1 MSRAE
6 NLKVFNG
13 KKLPYERAI
22 DMKKISKILLGITAA
37 VTLVGS
43 AVTVACIKSDN
54 FFYKSKPYSH
64 DEALTI
70 TKKENED
77 FVILQLADVQIGNEG
92 NKYPETEQYEMI
104 DDLINRSDPD
114 FIVLTGDN
122 ALYDDLE
129 KIENFADFLNSY
141 NIPFSFVFGNHE
153 NDIKPSLREIASV
166 FEKKENC
173 LFREGFKNVSGV
185 GNYVVNVVE
194 NSDIKYSFYMFDSH
208 NYGFYLPSD
217 KKQPLGGTDW
227 AYIKKSQIDWY
238 ERTVKAINAAAGHPV
253 DSLAFFHIPLPEYRY
268 FTPEQA
274 IIGEQR
280 EDICSPYK
288 NTGLFAKMEELGS
301 TKGVF
306 VGHDHKNN
314 FAFEYDSIVLAYGLK
329 TGRTSYYDEDLQGAL
344 VIRFDKDM
352 KDFTIEHLY
361 SEFN

>member
-1 MSRAE
+1 
-6 NLKVFNG
+6 
-13 KKLPYERAI
+13 
-22 DMKKISKILLGITAA
+22 MKKISKIVLGITAA
-37 VTLVGS
+37 IAIVGS
-43 AVTVACIKSDN
+43 AATVACVKSEN
-54 FFYKSKPYSH
+54 FFYKNKPYSP
-64 DEALTI
+64 DEALSI
-70 TKKENED
+70 EKKENDD
-77 FVILQLADVQIGNEG
+77 FVILQLADVQLSKDLNE
-92 NKYPETEQYEMI
+92 NQEAESYEMI
-104 DDLINRSDPD
+104 DDLIKRSNPD

-141 NIPFSFVFGNHE
+141 DIPFSFVFGNHE
-153 NDIKPSLREIASV
+153 NDVKPSLKKIASV

-173 LFREGFKNVSGV
+173 LFKEGFKNVSGI

-194 NSDIKYSFYMFDSH
+194 NGDIKYSFYMFDSH

-217 KKQPLGGTDW
+217 KNQPLGGTDW

-238 ERTVKAINAAAGHPV
+238 ERTVKGINTAAGHPV

-274 IIGEQR
+274 IIGERR

-288 NTGLFAKMEELGS
+288 NTGLFAKMKELGS

-314 FAFEYDSIVLAYGLK
+314 FAFEHDSIVLAYGLK
-329 TGRTSYYDEDLQGAL
+329 TGLTSYYDEDLQGAL

-352 KDFTIEHLY
+352 KDFTIEHMY
-361 SEFN
+361 YEFN

>member
-1 MSRAE
+1 
-6 NLKVFNG
+6 
-13 KKLPYERAI
+13 
-22 DMKKISKILLGITAA
+22 MKKISKILLGITAA
-37 VTLVGS
+37 ITLVGS
-43 AVTVACIKSDN
+43 AATVACVKSEN
-54 FFYKSKPYSH
+54 FFYKSKPYSP

-70 TKKENED
+70 AKKENDD
-77 FVILQLADVQIGNEG
+77 FVILQLADVQLSKDLNE
-92 NKYPETEQYEMI
+92 NQEAESYEMI
-104 DDLINRSDPD
+104 DDLIKRSNPD

-122 ALYDDLE
+122 ALYNDLE
-129 KIENFADFLNSY
+129 KIEKFADFLNSY
-141 NIPFSFVFGNHE
+141 DIPFSFVFGNHE
-153 NDIKPSLREIASV
+153 NDVKPSLKKIASV

-173 LFREGFKNVSGV
+173 LFKEGFKNVSGI

-194 NSDIKYSFYMFDSH
+194 NGDIKYSFYMFDSH

-217 KKQPLGGTDW
+217 KNQPLGGTDW

-238 ERTVKAINAAAGHPV
+238 ERTVKGINTAAGHSV
-253 DSLAFFHIPLPEYRY
+253 ASLAFFHIPLPEYRY

-288 NTGLFAKMEELGS
+288 NTGLFAKMKELGS

-306 VGHDHKNN
+306 VGHDHNNN
-314 FAFEYDSIVLAYGLK
+314 FAFEHDSIVLAYGLK
-329 TGRTSYYDEDLQGAL
+329 TGRTSYYDEELQGAL

-352 KDFTIEHLY
+352 KDFSIKHLY

>member
-1 MSRAE
+1 
-6 NLKVFNG
+6 
-13 KKLPYERAI
+13 
-22 DMKKISKILLGITAA
+22 MKKISKILLGITAA
-37 VTLVGS
+37 ITLVGS
-43 AVTVACIKSDN
+43 AATVACVKSEN
-54 FFYKSKPYSH
+54 FFYKSKPYSP

-70 TKKENED
+70 AKKENDD
-77 FVILQLADVQIGNEG
+77 FVILQLADVQLSKDLNE
-92 NKYPETEQYEMI
+92 NQEAESYEMI
-104 DDLINRSDPD
+104 DDLIKRSNPD

-122 ALYDDLE
+122 ALYNDLE
-129 KIENFADFLNSY
+129 KIEKFADFLNSY
-141 NIPFSFVFGNHE
+141 DIPFSFVFGNHE
-153 NDIKPSLREIASV
+153 NDVKPSLKKIASV

-173 LFREGFKNVSGV
+173 LFKEGFKNVSGI

-194 NSDIKYSFYMFDSH
+194 NGDIKYSFYMFDSH

-217 KKQPLGGTDW
+217 KNQPLGGTDW

-238 ERTVKAINAAAGHPV
+238 ERTVKGINTAAGHSV

-288 NTGLFAKMEELGS
+288 NTGLFAKMKELGS

-306 VGHDHKNN
+306 VGHDHNNN
-314 FAFEYDSIVLAYGLK
+314 FAFEHDSIVLAYGLK
-329 TGRTSYYDEDLQGAL
+329 TGRTSYYDEELQGAL
-344 VIRFDKDM
+344 VIRFHKDM
-352 KDFTIEHLY
+352 KDFSIKHLY

>member
-1 MSRAE
+1 
-6 NLKVFNG
+6 
-13 KKLPYERAI
+13 
-22 DMKKISKILLGITAA
+22 MKKISKNLLGATAA

-43 AVTVACIKSDN
+43 AAAVARVKSEN
-54 FFYKSKPYSH
+54 FFYKNKPYIP

-70 TKKENED
+70 SKKENED
-77 FVILQLADVQIGNEG
+77 FVILQLADVQISKDLNE
-92 NKYPETEQYEMI
+92 NQEAESYEMI
-104 DDLINRSDPD
+104 DDLVKRSNPD

-129 KIENFADFLNSY
+129 KIENFADFLNDFD
-141 NIPFSFVFGNHE
+141 IPFSFVFGNHE
-153 NDIKPSLREIASV
+153 NDVKPSLRKIASI
-166 FEKKENC
+166 FEKKKNC
-173 LFREGFKNVSGV
+173 LFKEGFKNVSGV

-194 NSDIKYSFYMFDSH
+194 NGDIKYSFYMFDSH

-238 ERTVKAINAAAGHPV
+238 ERTVKGINKSAGHEV
-253 DSLAFFHIPLPEYRY
+253 NSLAFFHIPLPEYRY

-288 NTGLFAKMEELGS
+288 NTGLFAKMKELNS

-306 VGHDHKNN
+306 VGHDHNNN
-314 FAFEYDSIVLAYGLK
+314 FAFEHDSIVLAYGLK

>member
-1 MSRAE
+1 
-6 NLKVFNG
+6 
-13 KKLPYERAI
+13 
-22 DMKKISKILLGITAA
+22 MKKISKILLGITAA
-37 VTLVGS
+37 ITLVGS
-43 AVTVACIKSDN
+43 AATVACVKSEN
-54 FFYKSKPYSH
+54 FFYKSKPYSP

-70 TKKENED
+70 AKKENDD
-77 FVILQLADVQIGNEG
+77 FVILQLADVQISNDLDEHQ
-92 NKYPETEQYEMI
+92 ETESYEMI
-104 DDLINRSDPD
+104 DDLIKRSNPD

-122 ALYDDLE
+122 ALYNDLE
-129 KIENFADFLNSY
+129 KIEKFADFLNSY
-141 NIPFSFVFGNHE
+141 DIPFSFVFGNHE
-153 NDIKPSLREIASV
+153 NDVKPSLKKIASV

-173 LFREGFKNVSGV
+173 LFKEGFKNVSGI

-194 NSDIKYSFYMFDSH
+194 NGDIKYSFYMFDSH

-217 KKQPLGGTDW
+217 KNQPLGGTDW

-238 ERTVKAINAAAGHPV
+238 ERTVKGINTAAGHSV

-288 NTGLFAKMEELGS
+288 NTGLFAKMKELGS

-306 VGHDHKNN
+306 VGHDHNNN
-314 FAFEYDSIVLAYGLK
+314 FAFEHDSIVLAYGLK
-329 TGRTSYYDEDLQGAL
+329 TGRTSYYDEELQGAL

-352 KDFTIEHLY
+352 KDFSIKHLY
-361 SEFN
+361 SEFKG